1 MEMEISLEIVQELAP
16 DQASLNAAK
25 KLLNPTKWPVREKA
39 ASLNSIWGQC
49 QGSGAKPYYIM
60 ADVVDHGYKC
70 TCPSRKFPCKHV
82 LALMWQFA
90 EGANDFLDKE
100 PPEWV
105 NDWLGR
111 KRKSGTPN
119 PDDDKPIAKK
129 NINVTQEEE
138 LKALSPEEQTKKDAA
153 KQKRA
158 AQTKAKTN
166 ATISAGLVE
175 LQQWVSDQLRSG
187 IGSFIKEMN
196 ERCRRIAARLVD
208 AKATSLA
215 SRLDELPAKLMVV
228 RAELQANLAF
238 KELGQLL
245 LLSEAWFADNNDADA
260 RLAIATAEN
269 RDQVLSNSNTIRH
282 SGIWGNVGEKIVT
295 RRDGLV
301 SHATWL
307 LNTVDDPIR
316 FALLLDHYPASAGRR
331 EVGLSVGAQL
341 EGVLA
346 FYPSRYPL
354 RAFLIEHKVLT
365 TESQVSWP
373 KPSTDLWAGY
383 QQQLS
388 QLPWSEHYPYLLNTG
403 RILRDSKGHYWWQ
416 DNLAQQHL
424 PLSNANLPQLL
435 LGCELRSAFILWDG
449 DRAELFSAHTE
460 QWGTIAC

>member
-25 KLLNPTKWPVREKA
+25 KLLNPAKWPVREKA
-39 ASLNSIWGQC
+39 SSLNSIWGQC

-90 EGANDFLDKE
+90 EGANDFVDKE

-111 KRKSGTPN
+111 KRKSSTPK
-119 PDDDKPIAKK
+119 PDDDKPAAKK

-138 LKALSPEEQTKKDAA
+138 LKTLSPEEQTKKDAA

-158 AQTKAKTN
+158 AQTKEKTN
-166 ATISAGLVE
+166 ATISAGLIE
-175 LQQWVSDQLRSG
+175 IQQWISDQLRSG

-215 SRLDELPAKLMVV
+215 SRLDELPAKLMAV

-260 RLAIATAEN
+260 RLAIASAEN
-269 RDQVLSNSNTIRH
+269 RDQVP
-282 SGIWGNVGEKIVT
+282 
-295 RRDGLV
+295 V
-301 SHATWL
+301 SYTH
-307 LNTVDDPIR
+307 
-316 FALLLDHYPASAGRR
+316 
-331 EVGLSVGAQL
+331 
-341 EGVLA
+341 
-346 FYPSRYPL
+346 
-354 RAFLIEHKVLT
+354 
-365 TESQVSWP
+365 
-373 KPSTDLWAGY
+373 
-383 QQQLS
+383 
-388 QLPWSEHYPYLLNTG
+388 
-403 RILRDSKGHYWWQ
+403 
-416 DNLAQQHL
+416 
-424 PLSNANLPQLL
+424 
-435 LGCELRSAFILWDG
+435 
-449 DRAELFSAHTE
+449 
-460 QWGTIAC
+460 